1 MIQPAT
7 DQLEAGVPAMLSRR
21 QQLKRDHAE
30 RLITASL
37 KEADLAIAF
46 LCRELGMP
54 RTTLCR
60 LFEQD
65 GGVRAYILARRLE
78 AVREALLA
86 GPEDIGLKDLAQIW
100 RFSDAS
106 HLSRRFKQR
115 YGWPPMQYRERNAV
129 PEQLPCANISFEE
142 RVVSPVASETERV
155 RLLEEEN
162 RALKKLIASAGLVRP
177 VAN

>member
-7 DQLEAGVPAMLSRR
+7 DQREAGVTAMLSRR

-100 RFSDAS
+100 RFSDPS

-115 YGWPPMQYRERNAV
+115 YGWPPKQYRQMNAV
-129 PEQLPCANISFEE
+129 TVELARGNGCSEE
-142 RVVSPVASETERV
+142 GGMIPPRPIPSVSACS
-155 RLLEEEN
+155 
-162 RALKKLIASAGLVRP
+162 KKKVTR
-177 VAN
+177 